1 MNIEITTTRTI
12 EIDDDD
18 DAGLARLTEIL
29 DRHGVQGDT
38 LYDKVEEL
46 NRFDPQGPLVALVA
60 EYGDRF
66 DCEHSV
72 SDYEIDGIYPEDE
85 DEDEDEDSEVDAL
98 NLPAWR

>member
-46 NRFDPQGPLVALVA
+46 NRYDPQGVLVALVA

-72 SDYEIDGIYPEDE
+72 SDFEIDGIYGY
-85 DEDEDEDSEVDAL
+85 EDEDEDSEVDAL